1 MNNMH
6 TPRLR
11 GMQGIAGLALM
22 AVIAYDLAPASMSG
36 GFVGFDVLF
45 TLAGFLAA
53 RSLLARY
60 ADDGA
65 PDVRLY
71 LKTSLLKTLRMLWPA
86 LAFMVAGSGTLAALA
101 ALMGLGGVE
110 GLRVDA
116 PAGLTFAENWT
127 GVVLGGGYPP
137 DLPAGGPRLLGHLW
151 AVALLAQYCL
161 LAPFAV
167 LLLKRLLPQ
176 RQSVA
181 VLLALAAVSAL
192 LMGVLYKDG
201 IGGSGLTRVLYGTDT
216 HGFGFL
222 IGMALAWAMQRGRS
236 AGGDGRVGLPD
247 GSALVGSE
255 RPMGFAADWR
265 LVRDTALPWVSCA
278 ALVGLAVLAF
288 QLRADATAFHGGLAL
303 AAVLTVPL
311 LLGALDDRSWMLDLF
326 EWRPLALI
334 GKYGYGIYLWHWPLW
349 LIARSAAADLGLR
362 PGWAWVP
369 VCVSLLLTAVMAGVS
384 YRLVQ
389 KPFAG
394 PVPDWPLR
402 RPGTIMCGVIA
413 ALLVVGLVCA
423 IVVS

>member
-22 AVIAYDLAPASMSG
+22 AVIAYGLAPASMSG
-36 GFVGFDVLF
+36 GFAGFDVLF
-45 TLAGFLAA
+45 TLAGFLVT

-60 ADDGA
+60 ADDGV

-101 ALMGLGGVE
+101 ALMGRGGD
-110 GLRVDA
+110 GLRVDV
-116 PAGLTFAENWT
+116 PAGLTFASNWT
-127 GVVLGGGYPP
+127 GVAFGGGYLPG
-137 DLPAGGPRLLGHLW
+137 LPAGEPRLLSHLW

-167 LLLKRLLPQ
+167 MLLKRLLPQ

-201 IGGSGLTRVLYGTDT
+201 VGGAGLTRVLYGTDT

-247 GSALVGSE
+247 GAASVGSE
-255 RPMGFAADWR
+255 RPMGIAADWR

-288 QLRADATAFHGGLAL
+288 RLRADATAFHGGLAL
-303 AAVLTVPL
+303 AGVLTVPL
-311 LLGALDDRSWMLDLF
+311 LLGALDDRSWMLDLL

-349 LIARSAAADLGLR
+349 LLTRSAASGIGL
-362 PGWAWVP
+362 PDGWMWVP

-394 PVPDWPLR
+394 PVPDWPLKR
-402 RPGTIMCGVIA
+402 TGTIVCGVIA

>member
-22 AVIAYDLAPASMSG
+22 AVIAYGLAPASMSG
-36 GFVGFDVLF
+36 GFAGLDVLF
-45 TLAGFLAA
+45 TLAGFLVT

-86 LAFMVAGSGTLAALA
+86 LAFMVAGSGTLAALG
-101 ALMGLGGVE
+101 ALTGFDGGD
-110 GLRVDA
+110 GLRVDV
-116 PAGLTFAENWT
+116 PAGLTFAANWT
-127 GVVLGGGYPP
+127 GVAFGGGYLP
-137 DLPAGGPRLLGHLW
+137 DLTSEAPRLLGHLW
-151 AVALLAQYCL
+151 AVALLTQYCL

-201 IGGSGLTRVLYGTDT
+201 VGGAGLTRVLYGTDT

-222 IGMALAWAMQRGRS
+222 IGMALAWAMQRGRNT
-236 AGGDGRVGLPD
+236 GGEEPAKGI
-247 GSALVGSE
+247 
-255 RPMGFAADWR
+255 AADWR
-265 LVRDTALPWVSCA
+265 LVRDTALPWVSCT

-288 QLRADATAFHGGLAL
+288 QLRADGTAFHDGLAL
-303 AAVLTVPL
+303 AGVLTVPL
-311 LLGALDDRSWMLDLF
+311 MLGAMDGRSWMLDLF

-349 LIARSAAADLGLR
+349 LIARSAASGLGLSA
-362 PGWAWVP
+362 GWTWLP
-369 VCVSLLLTAVMAGVS
+369 VCAALLLTAVMSGVS

-402 RPGTIMCGVIA
+402 RPGTIVCGVIA
-413 ALLVVGLVCA
+413 ALLVVGLACA